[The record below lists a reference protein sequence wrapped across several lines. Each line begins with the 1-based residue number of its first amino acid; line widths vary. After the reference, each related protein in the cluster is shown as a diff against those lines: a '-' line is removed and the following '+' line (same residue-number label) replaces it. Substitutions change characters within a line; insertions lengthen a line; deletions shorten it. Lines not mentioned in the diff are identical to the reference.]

1 MIPGLPKALGQIRVA
16 YATWNCPIGFM
27 VPMHAKKR
35 KVATHEPGGAG
46 RTLRTPMPNL
56 LAVLIFLLAHAG
68 RMAAAEPAPLTDYSA
83 VDAVFTEYCL
93 DCHAAQDPE
102 AKLVMES
109 FDTLMMGGES
119 GAVIVPGKSAES
131 LLVKMIEGKIER
143 EGKKKI
149 MPPGKRK
156 KLEPAEIAL
165 IKSWIDAGAHAP
177 LASKPRELVVPKIA
191 PRGPPRKVINALA
204 YAPGPKL
211 IAVARYG
218 EVELRS
224 AETRATVRT
233 LSGHRG
239 NVNALAFS
247 PDGAQLFAAGGES
260 GVLGETRQWNV
271 ADGNLA
277 RTFGGHR
284 DALYAVA
291 VSPDGTTLA
300 TGSYDQKIR
309 LWKTASGE
317 EIKTLSGHNGCVFGL
332 AFRPDGKILAS
343 ASADRT
349 VKLWDV
355 ASGEKR
361 DTLSQSLKELYA
373 VAFSP
378 DGKQLVA
385 GGVDNRIRVWQISD
399 TAAETTNPLLESRF
413 AHEGAILNLVFSS
426 DGKTL
431 ISSAAARTVKLWDAD
446 EMQ

>member
-1 MIPGLPKALGQIRVA
+1 MNRQPG
-16 YATWNCPIGFM
+16 
-27 VPMHAKKR
+27 
-35 KVATHEPGGAG
+35 
-46 RTLRTPMPNL
+46 
-56 LAVLIFLLAHAG
+56 
-68 RMAAAEPAPLTDYSA
+68 
-83 VDAVFTEYCL
+83 
-93 DCHAAQDPE
+93 
-102 AKLVMES
+102 
-109 FDTLMMGGES
+109 
-119 GAVIVPGKSAES
+119 
-131 LLVKMIEGKIER
+131 
-143 EGKKKI
+143 
-149 MPPGKRK
+149 
-156 KLEPAEIAL
+156 
-165 IKSWIDAGAHAP
+165 
-177 LASKPRELVVPKIA
+177 PRERFSSPS
-191 PRGPPRKVINALA
+191 RSGSRSQHTRRTD
-204 YAPGPKL
+204 APGSKL

-247 PDGAQLFAAGGES
+247 PDGTQLFAAGGES

-300 TGSYDQKIR
+300 TGGYDQKIK

-355 ASGEKR
+355 ASGERR

-378 DGKQLVA
+378 DGKRLVA

-399 TAAETTNPLLESRF
+399 NAAETTNPLLESRF
-413 AHEGAILNLVFSS
+413 AHEGAILHLVYSD

-431 ISSAAARTVKLWDAD
+431 LTSADDRTVKLWSAPEIKERLLLEKQPDWAPALALALENKVAVGGGLGGSLQYYD
-446 EMQ
+446 TQSRENVPAP